1 MLLPYE
7 LDVQVVTTNNEKV
20 IEGNKYVAST
30 PLFEINNVSVAETYT
45 FQVSPDTYIED
56 SLEPIISK
64 SFEIYD

>member
-30 PLFEINNVSVAETYT
+30 PLFEINNVSVAETYIVE
-45 FQVSPDTYIED
+45 VSPDT
-56 SLEPIISK
+56 
-64 SFEIYD
+64 